1 MLGIVT
7 IEIGLAPASML
18 MLESTHNTPYTADL
32 TAATNKP
39 YRQQV
44 GRTTLA
50 ANVAFRNGLTIQVPA
65 PLD

>member
-18 MLESTHNTPYTADL
+18 MLGSTHNTADL

-50 ANVAFRNGLTIQVPA
+50 ADVAFRTGLAIPA